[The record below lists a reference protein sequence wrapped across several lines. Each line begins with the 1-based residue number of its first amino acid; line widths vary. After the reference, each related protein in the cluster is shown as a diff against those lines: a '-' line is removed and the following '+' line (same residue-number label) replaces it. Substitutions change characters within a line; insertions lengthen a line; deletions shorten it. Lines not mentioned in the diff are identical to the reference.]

1 MTQPEDRY
9 RDTYD
14 EFSSLLAYA
23 VRLVDAQAGQAVAAD
38 RLFYGERIFVK
49 MVCHGLT
56 LKRLSPSPAAFREPE
71 MWDISSS
78 YAIARTLV
86 ETYEA
91 LAYVALDSIEETE
104 REFRFLLWRVHADER
119 RLEMLRLIRSK
130 HPEITEIERKLD
142 AARSAIL
149 LHPFALSVDQGLMKK
164 IERGET
170 PPFHNSRAERDS
182 ASGIDNEYHRAVI
195 MHLSSHVH
203 THPFSVQQ
211 LLSFQAGDPECLR
224 LMSIP
229 LQYSCGFLAK
239 AISGII
245 DLFGARSP
253 QVSEPVGRALAVW
266 DQGLATGFKST
277 S

>member
-1 MTQPEDRY
+1 MTQSVERY
-9 RDTYD
+9 RDTYE

-23 VRLVDAQAGQAVAAD
+23 VRLIEAQAGQKAMAD

-56 LKRLSPSPAAFREPE
+56 LKRLSPSPEASREPE

-91 LAYVALDSIEETE
+91 LAYVALDSIDATE
-104 REFRFLLWRVHADER
+104 REFRFLLWQVHAEER

-130 HPEITEIERKLD
+130 HSEMTEVERKLH

-149 LHPFALSVDQGLMKK
+149 GHPFALSVDPGVMKK
-164 IERGET
+164 IERGEA
-170 PPFHNSRAERDS
+170 PPFHNTRAERDA
-182 ASGIDNEYHRAVI
+182 ASGIDNDYHRAVT

-239 AISGII
+239 AIPGMI
-245 DLFGARSP
+245 DLFGPRSP
-253 QVSEPVGRALAVW
+253 QVSEPLGRALAVW
-266 DQGLATGFKST
+266 NQGLATGFKSAC
-277 S
+277 

>member
-1 MTQPEDRY
+1 
-9 RDTYD
+9 
-14 EFSSLLAYA
+14 
-23 VRLVDAQAGQAVAAD
+23 
-38 RLFYGERIFVK
+38 
-49 MVCHGLT
+49 
-56 LKRLSPSPAAFREPE
+56 

-91 LAYVALDSIEETE
+91 LAYVALDRIEATE
-104 REFRFLLWRVHADER
+104 REFRFLLWTVHAEER

-130 HPEITEIERKLD
+130 HREIAEIERKLN

-149 LHPFALSVDQGLMKK
+149 RHPFAQSVAPGLVKK

-170 PPFHNSRAERDS
+170 PPFHNSRADRDA
-182 ASGIDNEYHRAVI
+182 ASGIDNDYHRAVT

-211 LLSFQAGDPECLR
+211 LLSFQAGDPECLQ

-239 AISGII
+239 AIPGMI
-245 DLFGARSP
+245 DLFGPRSP
-253 QVSEPVGRALAVW
+253 QVSEPLERALAVW
-266 DQGLATGFKST
+266 NQGLATGFKSA